1 MCTFAKTVFNTTTKY
16 NCNIGTPEEQEVFI
30 SLPVKEQKGLVRG
43 TGLEFFAIEYYGT
56 PAEFQ
61 WFDIH
66 TEPQFVYTTCLRHP
80 VTRMISQ
87 YKYMR
92 KIGALPPQVTLHD
105 YLLRIK
111 HQTRVPHVDHADN
124 LMVRQL
130 SGPTNVYS
138 IPPGGI
144 TLKHL
149 NTALENLK
157 MRFSVVLIMEDME
170 YTSQLLETV
179 LGWKNVADLV
189 GTKRNRGD
197 GTDYWG
203 EVDSQSWDLLMEL
216 NSWDLALYDEAKK
229 LFGDKGLS

>member
-1 MCTFAKTVFNTTTKY
+1 
-16 NCNIGTPEEQEVFI
+16 
-30 SLPVKEQKGLVRG
+30 
-43 TGLEFFAIEYYGT
+43 
-56 PAEFQ
+56 
-61 WFDIH
+61 
-66 TEPQFVYTTCLRHP
+66 
-80 VTRMISQ
+80 MISQ
-87 YKYMR
+87 YKYMS

-130 SGPTNVYS
+130 SGPTNVCS

-149 NTALENLK
+149 NTAMENLK

-197 GTDYWG
+197 DTDYWG

-216 NSWDLALYDEAKK
+216 NSWDLALFDEAKK
-229 LFGDKGLS
+229 LFGDMGLS